1 MMKTIIYIF
10 LIIFISGVSCT
21 EDFLDVKP
29 DKSTVVPSTLI
40 DMQALLDNDGV
51 MNSNT
56 PGMGELSSDA
66 YYNTY
71 DRWNTLTSPYMK
83 NGYIWAKDIWEGQ
96 TSIDWNNRYQQAY
109 YANVV
114 LENLTKI
121 DKPEDS
127 ELYDRIKGTA
137 LFYRAFAFHQLA
149 QLFCQPY
156 ILAESNNGPGIPLRL
171 TSDLNVP
178 VTRST
183 VKETYDQ
190 IVNDLLE
197 SVELLPEADSYKT
210 RPVKTSAHAFLS
222 RVYLSMQDY
231 DKSLDQAEAA
241 ITPSWQLIDFN
252 TLIPSASYPMTRE
265 NSEVLFQCRMTVYTT
280 LSSSRLIID
289 SVLYKSYENNDIRK
303 TAWFKTV
310 SGNKTFKGSY
320 DGSSQFF
327 NGIALDEI
335 YLTKAECLARKGRV
349 EEALN
354 VLNDLISTRYFSG
367 TYVPYSTNSQQEA
380 LNFILLERKKEI
392 LFRGIRWMD
401 LRRLNLDASTA
412 TTLYRNLNGTVYT
425 LAPNSPNYILP
436 IPDDVIA
443 FNGISQN
450 IRE

>member
-1 MMKTIIYIF
+1 MKTIIYII
-10 LIIFISGVSCT
+10 LIICITEVSCT
-21 EDFLDVKP
+21 DDFLDVKP
-29 DKSTVVPSTLI
+29 DRSTVVPETLS

-51 MNSNT
+51 MNSGT
-56 PGMGELSSDA
+56 PGMGELASDA

-83 NGYIWAKDIWEGQ
+83 NGYIWAKEIWEGQ

-114 LENLTKI
+114 LENLAKMGEQK
-121 DKPEDS
+121 DN
-127 ELYDRIKGTA
+127 ELYERIKGRA
-137 LFYRAFAFHQLA
+137 LFFRAFAFHQLA

-156 ILAESNNGPGIPLRL
+156 IQTESNSGPGIPLRL

-178 VTRST
+178 VTRAT
-183 VKETYDQ
+183 VKETYDR
-190 IVNDLLE
+190 ILADLLE
-197 SVELLPEADSYKT
+197 SIELLPESDSYKT
-210 RPVKTSAHAFLS
+210 RPVKASAHAFLS

-231 DKSLDQAEAA
+231 DNALDHAEAA
-241 ITPSWQLIDFN
+241 ITPAWQLIDYN
-252 TLIPSASYPMTRE
+252 TLIPSAAYPMIRE
-265 NSEVLFQCRMTVYTT
+265 NSEVLFQCRMTVYTP
-280 LSSSRLIID
+280 LSSSRLIMD
-289 SVLYKSYENNDIRK
+289 SLLYGSYENNDIRK

-349 EEALN
+349 EEALT
-354 VLNDLISTRYFSG
+354 VLNDLISTRYLTG
-367 TYVPYSTNSQQEA
+367 TFIPYSTDNQQEA
-380 LNFILLERKKEI
+380 LNFILLERRKEI

-401 LRRLNLDASTA
+401 LRRLNLDPSTA
-412 TTLYRNLNGTVYT
+412 TTLHRILNGTIYT
-425 LAPNSPNYILP
+425 LAPDSPNYTLP
-436 IPDDVIA
+436 ITDDVIR
-443 FNGISQN
+443 FSGISQN